1 MEKKYSEVEELCNT
15 MFIRMESPNYIK
27 LHVRRAYIMDI
38 FKDLLPER
46 LGFLK
51 GAMDSEDMPF
61 EISIKMLHQ
70 SKILKDLVKNSKEL
84 TEETSEGI
92 VNFKRFYKQFSM
104 NFNLDIHEDSTNMK
118 NELAEARQRLP
129 RSTPWRT

>member
-1 MEKKYSEVEELCNT
+1 
-15 MFIRMESPNYIK
+15 
-27 LHVRRAYIMDI
+27 
-38 FKDLLPER
+38 
-46 LGFLK
+46 
-51 GAMDSEDMPF
+51 MDSEDMTF

-84 TEETSEGI
+84 TEETSEEI
-92 VNFKRFYKQFSM
+92 VNFKKFYKRFSR